1 MEAFP
6 VFSDMTEDA
15 SILNVEREDNALRA
29 PTDGGYEF
37 TRPRSTR
44 RQRKTF
50 STGFTS
56 LSHLNYLAMCAF
68 YDAHETSLAFTY
80 IFPPTGEVK
89 VVRFAE
95 PMSDKWTGV
104 GTTNLWDV
112 KIKLKEV

>member
-1 MEAFP
+1 
-6 VFSDMTEDA
+6 
-15 SILNVEREDNALRA
+15 
-29 PTDGGYEF
+29 
-37 TRPRSTR
+37 
-44 RQRKTF
+44 
-50 STGFTS
+50 
-56 LSHLNYLAMCAF
+56 MCAF